1 MSVIATVLTLL
12 LASIGPGETPGAG
25 SAPLENCR
33 AVDGDTLRCG
43 RERVRLVGIDAPE
56 MPGHCQRN
64 RRCVAGDP
72 FASRRSL
79 AQAAAG
85 RLVIERF
92 GTDRYG
98 RTLGLVRGARR
109 DLSCWQLQKGQARYR
124 RDWDEGGVLTR
135 RCRAAR

>member
-1 MSVIATVLTLL
+1 MSVFATVLTLL
-12 LASIGPGETPGAG
+12 LAGNGTGDALRAR

-33 AVDGDTLRCG
+33 VVDGDTLRCG
-43 RERVRLVGIDAPE
+43 RERVRLLGIDAPE
-56 MPGHCQRN
+56 MPGHCQGN

-79 AQAAAG
+79 IKAAAG

-98 RTLGLVRGARR
+98 RTLGLVRGARG
-109 DLSCWQLQKGQARYR
+109 DLSCWQLQNGQARYR
-124 RDWDEGGVLTR
+124 RDWDDGGALAR